1 MINYIKSNLGT
12 IAVIA
17 GVFIF
22 GMLVGLYCNANDDG
36 IYVSAN
42 YPNDVEIFTIGK
54 NEINLTDMDLSQL
67 SEADG
72 KVIASK
78 MQNMDM
84 KNPLSMELREMA
96 KKSNG
101 PFEPIPVNV
110 NLHFVN
116 DNEIHGQMAKACK
129 GTPIYGNRII
139 FHKVKDNVSA
149 NIYIRK
155 YGVVGIQA
163 MREEVA
169 DCRLSADNN
178 SYDLWVDKEYIK
190 KWMGSVDAD
199 NKITVEGRIVIS
211 DLSIQI

>member
-12 IAVIA
+12 IAVI
-17 GVFIF
+17 GVFFVF

-42 YPNDVEIFTIGK
+42 YPNGVEVFTIGK
-54 NEINLTDMDLSQL
+54 NEINLTDMDLSLL
-67 SEADG
+67 SEADS

-84 KNPLSMELREMA
+84 DKPLSMELREMA

-101 PFEPIPVNV
+101 PFKPIPVDI

-116 DNEIHGQMAKACK
+116 DRRIDGPIAKACK
-129 GTPIYGNRII
+129 DTPIYGNVII
-139 FHKVKDNVSA
+139 FYKVKDNESA
-149 NIYIRK
+149 NNRK
-155 YGVVGIQA
+155 NGLVSMQA
-163 MREEVA
+163 IWQEVA
-169 DCRLSADNN
+169 DCRLNADKN
-178 SYDLWVDKEYIK
+178 SYDLWVNKEYIE
-190 KWMGSVDAD
+190 KWIGPIDTN
-199 NKITVEGRIVIS
+199 NKITVEAKIIVS

>member
-54 NEINLTDMDLSQL
+54 NEINLADMDLSQL

-101 PFEPIPVNV
+101 PFKPISVDV

-116 DNEIHGQMAKACK
+116 DRRIDGPIARACK
-129 GTPIYGNRII
+129 DTPIYGNVII
-139 FHKVKDNVSA
+139 FYKVKDNESA
-149 NIYIRK
+149 NSRK
-155 YGVVGIQA
+155 NGLVSMQA
-163 MREEVA
+163 IWQEVA

-178 SYDLWVDKEYIK
+178 SYDLWVNKEYIE
-190 KWMGSVDAD
+190 KWIGPIDTN
-199 NKITVEGRIVIS
+199 NKITVEAKIIVS

>member
-101 PFEPIPVNV
+101 PFKPIPVDI

-116 DNEIHGQMAKACK
+116 DRRIDGPIAKACK
-129 GTPIYGNRII
+129 DTPIYGNVII
-139 FHKVKDNVSA
+139 FYKVKDNESA
-149 NIYIRK
+149 NTRK
-155 YGVVGIQA
+155 NGLVSMQA
-163 MREEVA
+163 IWQEVA

-178 SYDLWVDKEYIK
+178 SYDLWVNKEYIE
-190 KWMGSVDAD
+190 KWIGPIDTN
-199 NKITVEGRIVIS
+199 NKITVEAKIIVS

>member
-42 YPNDVEIFTIGK
+42 YPNDVEIFTIGR
-54 NEINLTDMDLSQL
+54 NEIDLTDMDFSQL

-101 PFEPIPVNV
+101 PFKPIAVNV

-116 DNEIHGQMAKACK
+116 DRRIDGPIARACK
-129 GTPIYGNRII
+129 DTPIYGNVII
-139 FHKVKDNVSA
+139 FYKVKDNESA
-149 NIYIRK
+149 NSRK
-155 YGVVGIQA
+155 NGLVSMQA
-163 MREEVA
+163 IWQEVA

-178 SYDLWVDKEYIK
+178 SYDLWVNKEYIE
-190 KWMGSVDAD
+190 KWIGPIDTN
-199 NKITVEGRIVIS
+199 NKITVEAKIIVS

>member
-1 MINYIKSNLGT
+1 MLNYIKSNMGT
-12 IAVIA
+12 IVVIA

-101 PFEPIPVNV
+101 PFKPIPVDV

-116 DNEIHGQMAKACK
+116 DRRIDGPIAKACK
-129 GTPIYGNRII
+129 DTPIYGNAIV
-139 FHKVKDNVSA
+139 FYKVKDNESA
-149 NIYIRK
+149 NSRK
-155 YGVVGIQA
+155 NGLVSMQA
-163 MREEVA
+163 IWQEVA

-178 SYDLWVDKEYIK
+178 SYDLWVNKEYIE
-190 KWMGSVDAD
+190 KWIGPIDTN
-199 NKITVEGRIVIS
+199 NKITVEAKIIVS

>member
-101 PFEPIPVNV
+101 PFQPIPVVV

-116 DNEIHGQMAKACK
+116 DRRIDGPIAKACK
-129 GTPIYGNRII
+129 DTPIYGNAIV
-139 FHKVKDNVSA
+139 FYKVKDNESA
-149 NIYIRK
+149 NSRK
-155 YGVVGIQA
+155 NGLVSMQA
-163 MREEVA
+163 IWQEVA

-178 SYDLWVDKEYIK
+178 SYDLWVNKEYIE
-190 KWMGSVDAD
+190 KWIGPIDTN
-199 NKITVEGRIVIS
+199 NKITVEAKIIVS